1 MSPLAS
7 GTLNEPSVPF
17 PLAGPDPDF
26 ISGFKTTARLGFVQK
41 DALRGYWAGVI
52 MVGDEWK
59 PPGASHP
66 ERDS

>member
-1 MSPLAS
+1 MSLVSHFLQQGP
-7 GTLNEPSVPF
+7 
-17 PLAGPDPDF
+17 PDPEF
-26 ISGFKTTARLGFVQK
+26 ISGFRITARLGFVQK

-66 ERDS
+66 